1 MSFAIGMK
9 LGPYQ
14 IQSLLGAGGMGEV
27 YRARDTRLS
36 RDVAI
41 KVLPESL
48 AHDTER
54 LQRFKHEARVLGA
67 LNHPNLLAIYDI
79 GEEQGRHYLVS
90 EYLDGGN
97 LRDRL
102 SEVPLSQR
110 QVLEFSVSIAKGLA
124 AAHDK
129 GIVHRDLKPEN
140 ILITKNEQVKVL
152 DFGLAKSLVQLGQSD
167 PTVTLD
173 NQREHTNRNCNGHG
187 RLYVAGTSAG
197 SASRPTVRHLQLR
210 GGSLRDVDRTP
221 GLSEGNSCRDNGCD
235 S

>member
-1 MSFAIGMK
+1 MSFAIGMR

-110 QVLEFSVSIAKGLA
+110 QVLEFSVGIAKGLA

-140 ILITKNEQVKVL
+140 ILITK
-152 DFGLAKSLVQLGQSD
+152 KSKSKFSTLGWPSPLFNWVS
-167 PTVTLD
+167 PT
-173 NQREHTNRNCNGHG
+173 
-187 RLYVAGTSAG
+187 
-197 SASRPTVRHLQLR
+197 RPLR
-210 GGSLRDVDRTP
+210 SIT
-221 GLSEGNSCRDNGCD
+221 
-235 S
+235 